1 MRKLI
6 AFTSALLFTG
16 SALAASSVAT
26 INVTNGSVLVNQGKQ
41 FVTAQPSQVLA
52 VGDRV
57 MVMEGGKATINYAD
71 GCVQTL
77 NSGSLAVVPQQSVCA
92 SGLNDVAQISPVSAQ
107 AAGDRLGDG
116 DCDGDNILDKNDT
129 DIDGDGTLNPQD
141 NQNICTKPGA
151 WSNATGT
158 WAAFGV
164 TAGLYFVLY
173 GDDDNSVTISP

>member
-1 MRKLI
+1 MLKSI
-6 AFTSALLFTG
+6 AITSALLFSG
-16 SALAASSVAT
+16 SVFAASSVAT

-52 VGDRV
+52 AGDRV
-57 MVMEGGKATINYAD
+57 MVMEGAKATINYAD

-92 SGLNDVAQISPVSAQ
+92 SGLNDVAQISPVSA
-107 AAGDRLGDG
+107 AAVGDKYGDG
-116 DCDGDNILDKNDT
+116 DCDGDKILDKNDP
-129 DIDGDGTLNPQD
+129 DIDGDDVANADD
-141 NQNICTKPGA
+141 NQNTCTRPGA
-151 WSNATGT
+151 WTNATGT

-173 GDDDNSVTISP
+173 GDNKTISP